1 LYTFIII
8 PSRRFEM
15 TRALLVVLLTGAF
28 MAFSGAAASAANP
41 KVLMKTSKGDITIEL
56 YRDKAPVTVQNFLA
70 YVETK
75 FYDGTIFHRVIKN
88 FMIQGGGLTAD
99 LQEKPAG
106 PQIKN
111 EAATG
116 LRNERGTIAM
126 ARTPEIDSA
135 TCQFFINHKD
145 NFFLDHKDNAKEGF
159 GYCVFG
165 RVIVGMDVVDE
176 IANSPVTTTA
186 EMEALP
192 RQTVTIISVQKIS

>member
-1 LYTFIII
+1 
-8 PSRRFEM
+8 M

-56 YRDKAPVTVQNFLA
+56 YHDKAPVTVQNFLA